1 MDRIGFLILLVHLIL
16 VIHVSRKCSFVFSLS
31 SIFINVVF
39 ALFPHLTTLNVVNL
53 KRVLQ
58 DFYT

>member
-1 MDRIGFLILLVHLIL
+1 MDRIRILTLLAHLIL

-39 ALFPHLTTLNVVNL
+39 AISPHLTTLNVVNL